1 MTAQLTEVEDG
12 IFRISVLHT
21 GYGMQFVHYL
31 LRDDEP
37 FLMHTGMRAHF
48 GAVRDAV
55 ARVMD
60 PATLRWIGFSHFEA
74 DECGTLAQWCDAAP
88 HAQPV
93 CGQLGVMLNL
103 ADLSPRPARGLD
115 DGAALQT
122 GARTL
127 RYLATPH
134 LPHGMDA
141 GMFFDESAGAL
152 LCSDLFFQPGD
163 PPPVTEADIMDTVRA
178 VLAQSAHGPLA
189 ADLPWTP
196 HSATQLARLEALNPR
211 LLAVMHGST
220 YRGDGA
226 AAIRALTQTLRERAG
241 MSATP

>member
-1 MTAQLTEVEDG
+1 MAAKVTEVADG
-12 IFRISVLHT
+12 LLRISVLHE

-48 GAVRDAV
+48 PAVLQGVRT
-55 ARVMD
+55 VMD
-60 PATLRWIGFSHFEA
+60 PARLRWIGFSHYEA
-74 DECGTLAQWCDAAP
+74 DECGALTQWCDAAA

-93 CGQLGVMLNL
+93 CGVAGVMLNL
-103 ADLSPRPARGLD
+103 ADQSPREARALLD
-115 DGAALQT
+115 GETLQT
-122 GARTL
+122 GRHAL

-141 GMFFDESAGAL
+141 GMFFDETDATL
-152 LCSDLFFQPGD
+152 FCSDLFFQPGD

-178 VLAQSAHGPLA
+178 VIAESAHGPLA
-189 ADLPWTP
+189 ADMPWTP
-196 HSATQLARLEALNPR
+196 ASAAQLARLESLAPR
-211 LLAVMHGST
+211 VLAVMHGST

-226 AAIRALTQTLRERAG
+226 AALRTLTAILRERA
-241 MSATP
+241 TP